1 MTPQYSFMVVAPIL
15 TGREQDLREL
25 LLSMN
30 RPRGDADP
38 KNGLFPF
45 GLFPRIHFAR
55 FVILDDRTSID
66 LTAYGLPA
74 PHYSA
79 ALAFLGDFDGP
90 APTIVPEFVDRAS
103 DELTRIFLHCD
114 ASLTKERLPGW
125 LDSHAVKPSALYVNQ
140 LGRTVRTVREEAALY
155 KALQQHVSDQHDL
168 KHWTAQALFQDS
180 KSFIAEKL
188 HDGSMTLAPEATTP
202 LGWRLK
208 NFFHLIGVPFV
219 LLLLSPLLLL
229 YAPFFL
235 FQLWR
240 RERSDPEIAPRIE
253 LDHAKA
259 LARIEDH
266 DVTNQFS
273 AFGSIKPGLFRRW
286 TLVFILWI
294 IQYTSRHL
302 YHSGRLARVSTIH
315 FARWAF
321 LDDRKRLFFASNYDG
336 SLEAYMDD
344 FINKVAF
351 GLNAVF
357 SNGIGYPSTKWLI
370 SKGAKD
376 EQKFKYY
383 IRRHQVPTEVW
394 YNAHAGLTA
403 FAMQRNTRVRQGLE
417 QESMTEVEAAKWLGL
432 L

>member
-15 TGREQDLREL
+15 PGREQDLREL

-30 RPRGDADP
+30 RSGGDADP
-38 KNGLFPF
+38 ANGLFPF
-45 GLFPRIHFAR
+45 GSFPRIHFAR
-55 FVILDDRTSID
+55 FVILDDRTSTD
-66 LTAYGLPA
+66 LGAYGLPVPA
-74 PHYSA
+74 YPA

-90 APTIVPEFVDRAS
+90 SPTIVPEFVREAS
-103 DELTRIFLHCD
+103 DGLTRIFLHCD
-114 ASLTKERLPGW
+114 ASLNKERLPTW
-125 LDSHAVKPSALYVNQ
+125 MESHAVKPSATYINQ
-140 LGRTVRTVREEAALY
+140 LGRTVRSVREESTLY
-155 KALQQHVSDQHDL
+155 EALQKHVGGQHDL

-180 KSFIAEKL
+180 KRVVTEKIR
-188 HDGSMTLAPEATTP
+188 DGSLTLTSEETTP
-202 LGWRLK
+202 WGWRFE
-208 NFFHLIGVPFV
+208 NFIHLIGVPFV

-253 LDHAKA
+253 LDHADA

-286 TLVFILWI
+286 TLVFILWV
-294 IQYTSRHL
+294 IQYTARHL

-417 QESMTEVEAAKWLGL
+417 KESMTEVEAAAWLGL